1 MEDQEDNLPT
11 DGKKYYMS
19 HSEYFYSEKEKD
31 NIYSGIPISM
41 RNQINFLDP
50 MKLSQLVCAS
60 NRSEAKKAVLN
71 QLNKEGKYIVTK
83 CRIDYLIVGD

>member
-31 NIYSGIPISM
+31 NIYSDIPISM